1 MNNREKI
8 INYIREKNQVTPHE
22 VVSFLGIGNA
32 MVHRY
37 LKELVEK
44 GVLVKQGTAPRVFYK
59 INPLVINLV
68 NHPAIQ
74 ISQEQKTILQENF
87 TLILP
92 DGQEFE
98 GYTGFVQWCN
108 QRNFDVQKK
117 TAEFVKTINGY
128 AQFKKGTVIDATQKI
143 TATFPAEKRFLDH
156 LYFLHP
162 YSLPVFGKTKIATWL
177 FHGKQTQNKMLMR
190 RVLEI
195 TIPKIKEF
203 LKREKYDAVAFVP
216 PSVPRE
222 TQFMKQLEQ
231 SLSLSLPVIKIE
243 KIKNPIIIQQ
253 KSLKDLNDR
262 IENASSTLVVT
273 TNGTFKKVLIID
285 DFTGSGSTLNIVTEK
300 MKHQQV
306 SRHVDGLTITGS
318 MNGFEVIKEI

>member
-8 INYIREKNQVTPHE
+8 INYIREKHQVTPHE
-22 VVSFLGIGNA
+22 IVSFLGIGNA

-44 GVLVKQGTAPRVFYK
+44 GILVKQGTAPRVFYILKNKTYTRQGKYFHATPSQIELLQEYFTNILPNGYEIEGFDGFLYWCNERSYDPEKK
-59 INPLVINLV
+59 II
-68 NHPAIQ
+68 
-74 ISQEQKTILQENF
+74 EFEKTIS
-87 TLILP
+87 
-92 DGQEFE
+92 D
-98 GYTGFVQWCN
+98 YK
-108 QRNFDVQKK
+108 R
-117 TAEFVKTINGY
+117 
-128 AQFKKGTVIDATQKI
+128 FKKNGIIDATQKI

-177 FHGKQTQNKMLMR
+177 FHGKQTQNKMLMK

-273 TNGTFKKVLIID
+273 THAVFKKVLIID
-285 DFTGSGSTLNIVTEK
+285 DFTGSGSTLNVVAEK